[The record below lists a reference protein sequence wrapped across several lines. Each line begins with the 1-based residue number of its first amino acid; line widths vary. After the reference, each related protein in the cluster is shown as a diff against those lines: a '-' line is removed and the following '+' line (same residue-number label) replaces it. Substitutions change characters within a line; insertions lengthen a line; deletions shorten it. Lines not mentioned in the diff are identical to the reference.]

1 MSNQQTFD
9 FLTGCSPPSET
20 QVQELSSRKQKR
32 ERESQPVRAGNES
45 CFDRRDRQSFLPD
58 VVEET
63 VKDLH
68 ECSAPLVSESPD
80 RESMLRKLRIE
91 LGCGLPESE
100 NETLTICSTGSEAI
114 DGMLPRGG
122 LRRDTITEWVAE
134 AEGCGAAALSL
145 ITAANILNVSVRS
158 GPLVVVS
165 GETGFYPPAAV
176 ALGVPADR
184 IIWVRPERHADF
196 VWAIDQALRCES
208 VAAVWAHAGP
218 HLDDRDARRFQLASE
233 AGQTAGLLVRPAAS
247 RGKPSFAEVRFH
259 VRHLATM
266 PDLYSVNRF
275 GNSRG
280 SIPETAVQSQRMLQV
295 TVDRCRGGTAGQQT
309 TVTIDDRGNPHTM
322 PSHQESSRSVRCLKD
337 GNEKAAVYLATE
349 LAHPKIAK
357 RVISRRR
364 A

>member
-9 FLTGCSPPSET
+9 FLAGYCPQGEA
-20 QVQELSSRKQKR
+20 QVQELPSRKE
-32 ERESQPVRAGNES
+32 ERESQSVREENES
-45 CFDRRDRQSFLPD
+45 CFDGRGQQSFSPV

-63 VKDLH
+63 GRDLD
-68 ECSAPLVSESPD
+68 EDSGSLVSESLN
-80 RESMLRKLRIE
+80 RESVLRKLRTK
-91 LGCGLPESE
+91 LGCVLPESE
-100 NETLTICSTGSEAI
+100 NEKLSICSTGSEAI

-122 LRRDTITEWVAE
+122 LRRDAITEWVAE

-145 ITAANILNVSVRS
+145 IAAANLLNVSVKS
-158 GPLVVVS
+158 GLLVVVS

-233 AGQTAGLLVRPAAS
+233 AGQTAGLLVRPAAN

-259 VRHLATM
+259 VRHLAIM
-266 PDLYSVNRF
+266 PDQHSVNRC
-275 GNSRG
+275 GESHG
-280 SIPETAVQSQRMLQV
+280 
-295 TVDRCRGGTAGQQT
+295 
-309 TVTIDDRGNPHTM
+309 TM
-322 PSHQESSRSVRCLKD
+322 PESMPES
-337 GNEKAAVYLATE
+337 AVHA
-349 LAHPKIAK
+349 
-357 RVISRRR
+357 
-364 A
+364 